1 MRCCFG
7 LALWGEVFYQ
17 ARGIDFDAVFR
28 LRLRD
33 VIRFALTAYGVDV
46 ARTAF
51 AHGAAIDFF
60 RRVEQAFQ
68 CLVDVVFRHGT
79 ARGFFAFTAWC
90 CSFFARDVLLQGFFV
105 AACGFFLAAVV
116 A

>member
-1 MRCCFG
+1 MLRY
-7 LALWGEVFYQ
+7 EVFDET
-17 ARGIDFDAVFR
+17 GCVGFNAVFR
-28 LRLRD
+28 QFLRD

-51 AHGAAIDFF
+51 AHGTAIDFF

-68 CLVDVVFRHGT
+68 CRVDVVFRHGT
-79 ARGFFAFTAWC
+79 ARGFFAFTTWC
-90 CSFFARDVLLQGFFV
+90 CGFFARDVLLQGFFV